1 MKRLEKVVLLT
12 TFIERLHTGG
22 SWCGETHIQ
31 KATYFLQELLKV
43 PMDFKFILY
52 KHGPFSFDLRNELT
66 EMRADGILELEIKIP
81 NYGSSLTITKQ
92 GKEIQGFYNNII
104 TEYEKELGFI
114 VEKLGSK
121 NVIELEKLA
130 TALYITLKNP
140 EEEKNSRATLMNT
153 LKPHISVSE
162 GISSV
167 KNIDLLISE
176 SKSALI

>member
-1 MKRLEKVVLLT
+1 MKRLEKVALIT
-12 TFIERLHTGG
+12 TLIEKLHTRG

-31 KATYFLQELLKV
+31 KAVYFLQELLKI

-66 EMRADGILELEIKIP
+66 EMQADGLLGMEAKVP
-81 NYGSSLTITKQ
+81 SYGSSLIVTERGKTIQKL
-92 GKEIQGFYNNII
+92 YNDAV

-114 VEKLGSK
+114 VEKLGDK

-140 EEEKNSRATLMNT
+140 EEDENGRARLMNT
-153 LKPHISVSE
+153 LKPHISMLE
-162 GISSV
+162 GLSSI
-167 KNIDLLISE
+167 KNIDLIM
-176 SKSALI
+176 SKL